1 MKLHPWQGMVMT
13 SHLEL
18 WSRAALCRQLARRE
32 PKSKIY
38 WLAEAENWSR
48 LSCEPIHLDRT
59 GTRHDPFEQ
68 FLALMA
74 RQPRR

>member
-1 MKLHPWQGMVMT
+1 MVMT

-32 PKSKIY
+32 PGSKVY

-48 LSCEPIHLDRT
+48 LSREPIRLDRT
-59 GTRHDPFEQ
+59 GSRDDPFEQ
-68 FLALMA
+68 FLALIA
-74 RQPRR
+74 GQPRR

>member
-32 PKSKIY
+32 PSSKVY
-38 WLAEAENWSR
+38 WLAEADNWSR
-48 LSCEPIHLDRT
+48 LSREPIRLDRT
-59 GTRHDPFEQ
+59 GSRDDPFEQ
-68 FLALMA
+68 FLALIA
-74 RQPRR
+74 RQR